1 VNPNPTS
8 ANREQIEYWNGPRGA
23 TWVVEQEM
31 RDRALAPFSDATLD
45 AAQVVAGERAIDVG
59 CGCGANSLELGRLV
73 GPRGAVLGIDI
84 SEPMLARAR
93 ERATGLA
100 QVRFER
106 ADASVY
112 PFAGDAALLFSRFGV
127 MFFEDPFAAFQNLR
141 KALAPGGRIAF
152 ACWRRLDENEW
163 MALPFGAVKKALSL
177 PSPQVPPD
185 APGPLA
191 FADPNRIRR
200 ILDGAGFHDAVL
212 TPFDHAMPLGDGHGL
227 DAAAADAASMGPAG
241 RLLADLGEVDRN
253 RAVAAIREALVP
265 HASGDDVRVKAGIW
279 IVRAGV
285 PG

>member
-1 VNPNPTS
+1 MTLNPTS
-8 ANREQIEYWNGPRGA
+8 GNREQIEYWNGPRGA

-31 RDRALAPFSDATLD
+31 RDRALGPFSDATLD
-45 AAQVVAGERAIDVG
+45 AARVVAGEKVVDIG
-59 CGCGANSLELGRLV
+59 FGCGANSLEIGRKV

-93 ERATGLA
+93 ERATDMA

-112 PFAGDAALLFSRFGV
+112 PFSGDATLLFSRFGV
-127 MFFEDPFAAFQNLR
+127 MFFDDPFAAFQNLR
-141 KALAPGGRIAF
+141 KALAPGGRVAF

-163 MALPFGAVKKALSL
+163 MALPFAAVKKALSL
-177 PSPQVPPD
+177 PSPPVTPD

-191 FADPNRIRR
+191 FADPNRVRR
-200 ILDGAGFHDAVL
+200 ILEGAGFQDAVM

-241 RLLADLGEVDRN
+241 RLLADLGEADRT

-265 HASGDDVRVKAGIW
+265 HASGDDVRVSAGIW
-279 IVRAGV
+279 IVRARV
-285 PG
+285 PA